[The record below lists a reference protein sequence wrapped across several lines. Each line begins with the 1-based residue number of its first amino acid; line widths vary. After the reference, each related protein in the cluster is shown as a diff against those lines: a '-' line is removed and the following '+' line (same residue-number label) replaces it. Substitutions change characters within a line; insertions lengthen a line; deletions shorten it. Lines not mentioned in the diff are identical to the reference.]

1 MNEYYC
7 KTLLMRMKK
16 TIVLIVCLLAAVSAH
31 TVHADAEEEIRRH
44 EEFLRTQFPRP
55 DGSAAEEG
63 VIEYIREI
71 LDEHG
76 IAYQAKDFDDFE
88 EGHSF
93 SRVIEATLPGDRA
106 DTLIIAV
113 PLNHPYGVSGKEGGA
128 VNLSLAL
135 TAAAY
140 LNGRDL
146 PVTVKLLFL
155 GGEYAPEGKRQ
166 MGTKLFLRDYYPEH
180 GTVVMYLRFSGYPEQ
195 VAVRTG
201 GNGRVT
207 PYWLINRC
215 SASMESAGLSYDVL
229 GNENQIYRL
238 GISRTMNFSLPYLRH
253 DLPALEFIGTG
264 GGSGGTVSEAEK
276 GAWVRT
282 FFTFLDSFLEKSEGA
297 FPEEWDRH
305 YLYFKLSDFSFI
317 LPEGAYILFLIGLFT
332 SFLILAIFIRK
343 RIGRYRRIL
352 LRKSWALLLLFAM
365 IFLFLFLATLIVR
378 GVSVIRG
385 YPQLWEQNP
394 LLFFVFKI
402 VAAFSFFFLM
412 YRLVKRVPFPGIR
425 SFYSASAI
433 VFFLLLI
440 LITSV
445 VNVSF
450 SYYFVWALY
459 WSVLFSLFQNRFAKL
474 FCFLLSPALLIK
486 GIYDL
491 FLLGSE
497 GALEFLIVSP
507 LYGNLFF
514 SLLILPFA
522 LMIIRVIRAFR
533 DTAQIR
539 HELHGWILYALPA
552 ASFVV
557 LITYSFLFTPYTKE
571 EPRIINVHETIDS
584 ELMER
589 KLSIASK
596 APLGT
601 VEIEGVEG
609 YQDLDAGRTRSVVQ
623 YADTIPELVGT
634 EIEEK
639 RFLDRKYLTVTVTTL
654 GEPVELHATVLSE
667 GELILY
673 DSNFPFSQDPEKGRA
688 AIYIGAY
695 PPDPLH
701 LEIVI
706 PAEYDYELKLETV
719 YKKFPYSLSVT
730 SENAAAEKQLT
741 YITWVQL

>member
-1 MNEYYC
+1 MR
-7 KTLLMRMKK
+7 KT
-16 TIVLIVCLLAAVSAH
+16 VALIVCLLAAVS
-31 TVHADAEEEIRRH
+31 VHAVDAESADVGEEIRRH
-44 EEFLRTQFPRP
+44 EEFLRKQFPRP
-55 DGSAAEEG
+55 DGSTAEER
-63 VIEYIREI
+63 VIGYIRET

-76 IAYQAKDFDDFE
+76 IAYQTKDFADFK

-93 SRVIEATLPGDRA
+93 SRVIEATLPGDRPGS
-106 DTLIIAV
+106 LIIAV
-113 PLNHPYGVSGKEGGA
+113 PLNHPYGVSGEEGGA

-140 LNGRDL
+140 FAGRDL

-155 GGEYAPEGKRQ
+155 GGEYTPGGKRQ
-166 MGTKLFLRDYYPEH
+166 MGTELFLRDFYPEH
-180 GTVVMYLRFSGYPEQ
+180 GAVVMYLRFSGYPEQ

-215 SASMESAGLSYDVL
+215 SSSMESAGLSYNVL

-238 GISRTMNFSLPYLRH
+238 GISRAPNFSLPYLKH
-253 DLPALEFIGTG
+253 GLPALEFVETG
-264 GGSGGTVSEAEK
+264 GGGDGEVHEAEK
-276 GAWVRT
+276 GAWVQT
-282 FFTFLDSFLEKSEGA
+282 FFTFLDSFLEKSGGS

-352 LRKSWALLLLFAM
+352 FRKSWALVLLFVM
-365 IFLFLFLATLIVR
+365 IFSFLFLATLIVR

-394 LLFFVFKI
+394 LLFFAFKI

-445 VNVSF
+445 VNVSL

-459 WSVLFSLFQNRFAKL
+459 WAVLFSLFQNRFAKL
-474 FCFLLSPALLIK
+474 FCFLLAPALLIK

-497 GALEFLIVSP
+497 DALGFLIVSP

-571 EPRIINVHETIDS
+571 EPRIINVHETIDT
-584 ELMER
+584 ELMDR
-589 KLSIASK
+589 KLSLASK

-601 VEIEGVEG
+601 VEIEGVEE
-609 YQDLDAGRTRSVVQ
+609 YQDLDAGRARSALQ
-623 YADTIPELVGT
+623 YADTIPELVRT
-634 EIEEK
+634 EIEVK
-639 RFLDRKYLTVTVTTL
+639 RFLDRKYLTISVTTV
-654 GEPVELHATVLSE
+654 GEPVEMNATVLSE

-673 DSNFPFSQDPEKGRA
+673 DSNFPFSQDPEAGRA

-719 YKKFPYSLSVT
+719 YKKLPYTLSVT

-741 YITWVQL
+741 YTTWVRL

>member
-1 MNEYYC
+1 
-7 KTLLMRMKK
+7 
-16 TIVLIVCLLAAVSAH
+16 
-31 TVHADAEEEIRRH
+31 
-44 EEFLRTQFPRP
+44 
-55 DGSAAEEG
+55 
-63 VIEYIREI
+63 
-71 LDEHG
+71 
-76 IAYQAKDFDDFE
+76 
-88 EGHSF
+88 
-93 SRVIEATLPGDRA
+93 
-106 DTLIIAV
+106 
-113 PLNHPYGVSGKEGGA
+113 
-128 VNLSLAL
+128 
-135 TAAAY
+135 
-140 LNGRDL
+140 
-146 PVTVKLLFL
+146 
-155 GGEYAPEGKRQ
+155 
-166 MGTKLFLRDYYPEH
+166 
-180 GTVVMYLRFSGYPEQ
+180 
-195 VAVRTG
+195 
-201 GNGRVT
+201 
-207 PYWLINRC
+207 
-215 SASMESAGLSYDVL
+215 
-229 GNENQIYRL
+229 
-238 GISRTMNFSLPYLRH
+238 
-253 DLPALEFIGTG
+253 
-264 GGSGGTVSEAEK
+264 
-276 GAWVRT
+276 
-282 FFTFLDSFLEKSEGA
+282 
-297 FPEEWDRH
+297 
-305 YLYFKLSDFSFI
+305 
-317 LPEGAYILFLIGLFT
+317 
-332 SFLILAIFIRK
+332 
-343 RIGRYRRIL
+343 
-352 LRKSWALLLLFAM
+352 
-365 IFLFLFLATLIVR
+365 
-378 GVSVIRG
+378 
-385 YPQLWEQNP
+385 
-394 LLFFVFKI
+394 
-402 VAAFSFFFLM
+402 M